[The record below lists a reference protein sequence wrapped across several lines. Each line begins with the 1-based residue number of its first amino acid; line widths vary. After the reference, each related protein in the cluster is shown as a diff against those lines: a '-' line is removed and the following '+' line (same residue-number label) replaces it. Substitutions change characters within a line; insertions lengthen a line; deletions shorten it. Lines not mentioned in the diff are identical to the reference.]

1 MKCQRCLR
9 GEAAYRV
16 HSDAIDMKVCAACAE
31 EAQRLGIAVEV
42 FDPGEG
48 GGNGGKLNLNSK
60 MTGQNSHLISGS
72 DCDRTSLL

>member
-1 MKCQRCLR
+1 MKCQRCLK

-42 FDPGEG
+42 LDEREG
-48 GGNGGKLNLNSK
+48 GGNGGKSEFELRNYRSE
-60 MTGQNSHLISGS
+60 
-72 DCDRTSLL
+72 LLPYCR

>member
-1 MKCQRCLR
+1 MKCQRCSN

-42 FDPGEG
+42 LDRGAG
-48 GGNGGKLNLNSK
+48 GGNGGKNEFELRDHRSEF
-60 MTGQNSHLISGS
+60 SPY
-72 DCDRTSLL
+72 CR